1 MKDIEFIN
9 RMLKRKN
16 NQSFDILGLKVIFLK
31 YAAAPHNNRKFK
43 LLIPIGIPTTTSLNN
58 PAIKIRTYPK
68 LSLFFKL

>member
-31 YAAAPHNNRKFK
+31 YAVNPH
-43 LLIPIGIPTTTSLNN
+43 
-58 PAIKIRTYPK
+58 IKK
-68 LSLFFKL
+68 